1 MNIPLTEADQARVEE
16 FSGRLFMAGL
26 AAMELAAI
34 DLGVRLG
41 LYARLLEGPSKT
53 PAELAESAG
62 IHTRYAREW
71 VEQQAAAGI
80 LEVDDASKSPEERR
94 YALPPAQAHVLLEDT
109 SMAYMAPMADLVR
122 AIGRTQ
128 EQVEQ
133 AFRSGRGVPY
143 QAYDLHEM
151 QAGFTKPTFFNHL
164 TQTWIP
170 ALPDVHAR
178 LQAGAARVAEIG
190 SGCGWAS
197 IVMAQAFP
205 GVTVHGFDSDTASV
219 EAARR
224 NAAAAGVS
232 DRVIFD
238 DADVTQA
245 TAQDG
250 YDLVFAV
257 EMLHDV
263 PDPVGVLRAMR
274 RLRGPDGAVL
284 VVDEKAKDSFTV
296 PADELERFFY
306 AASVLHCLPVGMA
319 SERSAGTGTVF
330 RPDTLRR
337 YAREAGFERV
347 EILPVD
353 HPQFRL
359 YRLFE

>member
-1 MNIPLTEADQARVEE
+1 VNIQLTQADQARVEE

-34 DLGVRLG
+34 DVGVRLG
-41 LYARLLEGPSKT
+41 LYTRLLDTSWAT
-53 PAELAESAG
+53 PAELAKATG
-62 IHTRYAREW
+62 IHARYAREW

-80 LEVDDASKSPEERR
+80 LEVDDASKPPEERR
-94 YALPPAQAHVLLEDT
+94 YSLPPAHAHVLLEDT
-109 SMAYMAPMADLVR
+109 SMAYMAPMAHLVR
-122 AIGRTQ
+122 VIGRTQ
-128 EQVEQ
+128 EQVER
-133 AFRSGRGVPY
+133 AFLSGRGVPY
-143 QAYDLHEM
+143 EAYDIHET
-151 QAGFTKPTFFNHL
+151 QAGFTKPTFSHHL
-164 TQTWIP
+164 AQTWMP
-170 ALPDVHAR
+170 ALPDIHAR
-178 LQAGAARVAEIG
+178 LQAGTARVAEIG

-197 IVMAQAFP
+197 IVMARAFP
-205 GVTVHGFDSDTASV
+205 GVTVHGWDTDTASV

-232 DRVIFD
+232 DRVTFD
-238 DADVTQA
+238 DTDVTQA
-245 TAQDG
+245 NVQGG

-284 VVDEKAKDSFTV
+284 VVDEKAQERFIA

-319 SERSAGTGTVF
+319 SGRSAGTGTVF

-337 YAREAGFERV
+337 YAHEAGFARV